1 MIKSMTGFASA
12 TREAEQA
19 TTSVTVKTVNHRF
32 LDVQFRLPQSLAAVE
47 SSLRA
52 SIQRFVARGR
62 VEVTVHVQLRRP
74 SAPSVEVNEGFAA
87 ALAGALGRAREAGW
101 VEGTLSPGDLLRFP
115 QAITVSEQ
123 PVESSENDAA
133 ALQAQV
139 EEALTAALEALDT
152 MRTRE
157 GQFLRDDLD
166 KRREG
171 LSQSIDEVATA
182 AANGSEALQARL
194 AQRVQELGAT
204 LSITSPATPSPDP
217 AAVAQEIVRFAA
229 RSDISEEIVRFRAH
243 LVHWTELSD
252 AAEPCGRKLD
262 FLLQEMNREI
272 NTIGSKSEGVKT
284 SELIVHVKAELE
296 RMREQVQNVE

>member
-32 LDVQFRLPQSLAAVE
+32 LDVQFRLPQSLAAAE

-52 SIQRFVARGR
+52 IIQRVVARGR

-87 ALAGALGRAREAGW
+87 ALAAALGRARAAGY
-101 VEGTLSPGDLLRFP
+101 VEGTLTPGDLLRFP
-115 QAITVSEQ
+115 QAIIVSEQ
-123 PVESSENDAA
+123 PIGSPEEDAG

-139 EEALTAALEALDT
+139 EEALGAALEALDT

-171 LSQSIDEVATA
+171 LSQSIDQVA
-182 AANGSEALQARL
+182 AAAAGGSDALQARL
-194 AQRVQELGAT
+194 AQRVQELGAS
-204 LSITSPATPSPDP
+204 LSVTSPATPGPDP

-243 LVHWTELSD
+243 LVHWAELSD
-252 AAEPCGRKLD
+252 APEPVGRKLD

-272 NTIGSKSEGVKT
+272 NTIGSKAEGIKT
-284 SELIVHVKAELE
+284 SELIVHVKSELE